1 MDIGEKIKSRRLE
14 LRLTLE
20 QVGDAVG
27 VGKSTVR
34 KWEQGM
40 IRNMRRDKIE
50 KLARILEMDPVDFI
64 VETPTVYTFRE
75 DTITFPQ
82 ELSEQELS
90 EKEAQI
96 LEAFR
101 QADERSQ
108 DDALQMLLAHKRKEG

>member
-1 MDIGEKIKSRRLE
+1 MNIGEQIKDRRLE
-14 LRLTLE
+14 LGLTLE

-34 KWEQGM
+34 KWEQGR
-40 IRNMRRDKIE
+40 IKNMRRDKIE

-64 VETPTVYTFRE
+64 VESPTVYTFSE
-75 DTITFPQ
+75 DAFAFP
-82 ELSEQELS
+82 LGLS
-90 EKEAQI
+90 EKEQQI

-108 DDALQMLLAHKRKEG
+108 EDALQMLLAHKRKED

>member
-1 MDIGEKIKSRRLE
+1 MNIGNLINSRRQE
-14 LRLTLE
+14 LGLTLE

-40 IRNMRRDKIE
+40 IKNMRRDKIE
-50 KLARILEMDPVDFI
+50 KLAQILEMNPVDFI
-64 VETPTVYTFRE
+64 ME
-75 DTITFPQ
+75 DQPQRIALAEDDIMFPQ
-82 ELSEQELS
+82 PLS
-90 EKEAQI
+90 EKEAEI

-108 DDALQMLLAHKRKEG
+108 YDALQMLLAHKRKEG

>member
-1 MDIGEKIKSRRLE
+1 MNIGKLINSRRQE
-14 LRLTLE
+14 LGLTLE

-40 IRNMRRDKIE
+40 IKNMRRDKIK
-50 KLARILEMDPVDFI
+50 KLAQVLEMDPVDFI
-64 VETPTVYTFRE
+64 ME
-75 DTITFPQ
+75 DQPQKLIMAEADDIIFP
-82 ELSEQELS
+82 LPLS
-90 EKEAQI
+90 EKESQI

-108 DDALQMLLAHKRKEG
+108 EDALQMLLAHKRKEG